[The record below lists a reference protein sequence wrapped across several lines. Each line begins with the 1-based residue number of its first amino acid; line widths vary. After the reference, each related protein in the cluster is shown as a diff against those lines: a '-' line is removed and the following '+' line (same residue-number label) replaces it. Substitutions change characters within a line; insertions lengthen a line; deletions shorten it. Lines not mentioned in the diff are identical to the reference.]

1 MKNINVPKLLDTF
14 FIVLIGAAVG
24 CVFYLYR
31 INVAVLAFFSFVFI
45 YLIAFRHKKE
55 INYLKLGVISSFSLG
70 LIITVKVLS
79 LNIYLHPLLLLAF
92 LTILLFDDIE
102 ISFVFLV
109 FTSFLY
115 VFILGLP
122 YEYMIIF
129 AVSSLACM
137 FLARNSRRRVQIIKA
152 GIISSLIQLGVTYLV
167 FTYRLSWHNYYLIG
181 IYSLANG
188 LASAFLLMG
197 ILPGFEWLFGVVSN
211 ISLLELFNHPLLRKM
226 ILLAPGT
233 YHHSLV
239 VANLSE
245 AAAEAV
251 GANALLAR
259 VGAYFHDI
267 GKISKS
273 EYFSENQM
281 LLTYRDKHKKLSPA
295 MSKLIIINHVKEG
308 VELARKYRLPP
319 RIIDFI
325 QQHHGTTLVY
335 YFYQR
340 AKEKTPQ
347 EVKSEE
353 EYRYPGPKP
362 QTREIGIVHLA
373 DTVEAS
379 CRSIS
384 EPSPGRIREV
394 VKESIAKRLLDGQ
407 LDETALTLNDLH
419 IISEVFIRII
429 NATFHARIE
438 YPRSHGKENIYSR

>member
-1 MKNINVPKLLDTF
+1 MKNINVPKLVDTF
-14 FIVLIGAAVG
+14 FIILIGAAVG

-245 AAAEAV
+245 AAAEAI

-295 MSKLIIINHVKEG
+295 MSRLIIINHVKEG

-319 RIIDFI
+319 RIVDFI

-379 CRSIS
+379 CRSIP

-394 VKESIAKRLLDGQ
+394 VKESITKRLLDGQ
-407 LDETALTLNDLH
+407 LDETDLTLNDLH

-438 YPRSHGKENIYSR
+438 YPRSHEKENIYSR